1 MLKNFVFVAPLVLTL
16 TASVASPANAET
28 RKFTG
33 YVTARTQTTLSV
45 YDKEVVTI
53 ALDDK
58 TTITEWAHHKPF
70 VRKTKY
76 LSPSA
81 VKVGALITVTT
92 RADAF
97 VADVVQVANHT
108 KTWFKGRVVARTD
121 SSLSLYDKDMAVVT
135 LAFDHRTAFTQLFT
149 VKPWVR
155 ATVHLSPNDLQVGS
169 FVNVF
174 PLKGDRNVAGG
185 VEIATGE
192 RLFVPPYPATKSG
205 N

>member
-33 YVTARTQTTLSV
+33 YVTARTPTTLSV
-45 YDKEVVTI
+45 HDKEVVTI

-58 TTITEWAHHKPF
+58 TTIKEWAHHKPF
-70 VRKTKY
+70 VRATKY
-76 LSPSA
+76 LSPPA
-81 VKVGALITVTT
+81 
-92 RADAF
+92 
-97 VADVVQVANHT
+97 VANHT

-121 SSLSLYDKDMAVVT
+121 SSLSVYDKDMAVVT

-155 ATVHLSPNDLQVGS
+155 ATVHLSPSNLQVGS

-174 PLKGDRNVAGG
+174 PLKAIG
-185 VEIATGE
+185 T
-192 RLFVPPYPATKSG
+192 
-205 N
+205 

>member
-1 MLKNFVFVAPLVLTL
+1 MLKNFVFAVPLVLTL
-16 TASVASPANAET
+16 TASVTSNANAGP
-28 RKFTG
+28 RRFTG
-33 YVTARTQTTLSV
+33 YVTGRTETTLSV
-45 YDKEVVTI
+45 YDKEIVTI

-58 TTITEWAHHKPF
+58 TTIMEWAHHKPF
-70 VRKTKY
+70 VRKTVY
-76 LSPSA
+76 LPPSA
-81 VKVGALITVTT
+81 VKVGGLVTVTM
-92 RADAF
+92 RPDA
-97 VADVVQVANHT
+97 AAAEVVQVANHK

-121 SSLSLYDKDMAVVT
+121 SSLSVYDKDMAVVT

-155 ATVHLSPNDLQVGS
+155 STVHLSPTDLQVGS

-174 PLKGDRNVAGG
+174 PLKADRTVAGH

-192 RLFVPPYPATKSG
+192 RLLVPAYPAPKSG